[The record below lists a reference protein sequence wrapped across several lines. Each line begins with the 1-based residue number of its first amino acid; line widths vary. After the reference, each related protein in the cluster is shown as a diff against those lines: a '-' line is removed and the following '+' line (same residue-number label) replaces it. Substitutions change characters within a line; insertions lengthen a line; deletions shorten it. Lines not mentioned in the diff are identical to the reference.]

1 MANEKL
7 ECLKKLQVVLQK
19 KFVLEDEVHN
29 IPCNL
34 IKKSEELDVAKTK
47 LDNLTQ
53 AREAVEAELKSLS
66 IRYDDAFNKRV
77 EYEKQ
82 MEFISTQRE
91 YEALSKQLDEANVT
105 ENSLL
110 KLKEAK
116 YTELSK
122 LNTEIETQSA
132 VVDALQTEHDEEKKD
147 VDALLE
153 SKNAEI
159 SALDAECSSIRG
171 NIISDELFDKF
182 SNIVRKKDGYGIVP
196 VYGQVCTGCD
206 LILPVQFVIDLELK
220 NQRDE
225 IDYCPYCSRIIY
237 KEHLDEETE
246 KNYTFEKL
254 ENKIEGRNTHAEDLG
269 SKDDN
274 DTFDESME
282 MDDSFD
288 F

>member
-132 VVDALQTEHDEEKKD
+132 VVDALQTEHDERFQ
-147 VDALLE
+147 LLTL
-153 SKNAEI
+153 
-159 SALDAECSSIRG
+159 SAL
-171 NIISDELFDKF
+171 
-182 SNIVRKKDGYGIVP
+182 
-196 VYGQVCTGCD
+196 Q
-206 LILPVQFVIDLELK
+206 
-220 NQRDE
+220 
-225 IDYCPYCSRIIY
+225 
-237 KEHLDEETE
+237 
-246 KNYTFEKL
+246 
-254 ENKIEGRNTHAEDLG
+254 
-269 SKDDN
+269 
-274 DTFDESME
+274 
-282 MDDSFD
+282 
-288 F
+288 